1 MDVFDY
7 LLGKKKDNI
16 IFDDLGN
23 AYLYYD
29 AEISA
34 SYIDNFMIN
43 GIKQVDLAYLRLC
56 IEAYGVDADTAL
68 SKVIKYQIEGL

>member
-34 SYIDNFMIN
+34 SYIDNFMISTPE
-43 GIKQVDLAYLRLC
+43 YLFLGKRK
-56 IEAYGVDADTAL
+56 I
-68 SKVIKYQIEGL
+68 